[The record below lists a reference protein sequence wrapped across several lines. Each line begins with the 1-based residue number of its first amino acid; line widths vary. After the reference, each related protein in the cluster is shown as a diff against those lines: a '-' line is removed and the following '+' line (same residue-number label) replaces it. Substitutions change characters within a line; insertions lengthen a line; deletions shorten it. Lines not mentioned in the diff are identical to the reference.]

1 MSGSDEADLVPAKE
15 ANVKIPQIVI
25 KVYPLIFGTLFDS
38 KIICQQNKKNYAFS
52 MLKIHRSKKILIG
65 SKNSVYVS

>member
-38 KIICQQNKKNYAFS
+38 KIICQQNKKKLCLFHAENQS
-52 MLKIHRSKKILIG
+52 VQ
-65 SKNSVYVS
+65 KNIDRK